1 MKRNKLIALFAINMT
16 SVLLLSGCG
25 SKPVET
31 ESPVT
36 DLYTDYTNN
45 IILNNQ
51 RDEVPEIEE
60 GTAEE
65 EPERIVG
72 NGTGDTPDV
81 ETEEDYVYEEQI
93 ALEEDGENHSATTL
107 MYATGDVNVRDKA
120 STSAGVI
127 GKYRKNDIVPVYEI
141 NGDWASINYN
151 DTKAYVNAAYLS
163 NVKVTEDSSANS
175 KVRDDDAVSKQ
186 SASGTAGQEIGSTSS
201 GTPAPTPSEPPQ
213 EQEQAQVPEQ
223 TPEQEQ
229 GGQESATNTQPP
241 TAPTQTELDD
251 IDRELG
257 IVIDNYVW
265 TEENTNTTTID
276 PSAWRET
283 ATPEEIAKFN
293 EITAGATLH

>member
-1 MKRNKLIALFAINMT
+1 MKKNKLIALLAINIT
-16 SVLLLSGCG
+16 SVFLSTGCG
-25 SKPVET
+25 SKPVDTET
-31 ESPVT
+31 PVM
-36 DLYTDYTNN
+36 DIFSDYTNN

-60 GTAEE
+60 NTSQE

-81 ETEEDYVYEEQI
+81 ETEEDYAYEEQI
-93 ALEEDGENHSATTL
+93 ALEEDGENHAATTL

-127 GKYRKNDIVPVYEI
+127 GKYRKNDIIPVYEI
-141 NGDWASINYN
+141 NGDWAAINYN
-151 DTKAYVNAAYLS
+151 DAKAYVNAAYLS

-175 KVRDDDAVSKQ
+175 KVRDDDAVSRQ
-186 SASGTAGQEIGSTSS
+186 SASGTAGQESSSTAS
-201 GTPAPTPSEPPQ
+201 GTPAPTPSDPPQ
-213 EQEQAQVPEQ
+213 AQEQAQVPEQ

-241 TAPTQTELDD
+241 TSNEQLSQDLIDQGFIVDD
-251 IDRELG
+251 
-257 IVIDNYVW
+257 YVR
-265 TEENTNTTTID
+265 TPENANTTKFD
-276 PSAWRET
+276 PDEYYRNM
-283 ATPEEIAKFN
+283 TPEERARFD